1 LLTPPTATTRSQ
13 RRIRPVA
20 REQARQEEFFRQ
32 PRRHHTAGGTIAD
45 AADSAVAI
53 DKAGNPAAML
63 RERLARP
70 AQAPQPGWSEH
81 EPVAARRGTP
91 RRKRLAE
98 QLVVGFEIGDAD
110 ARFGYAGRAAGF
122 GNINRFASEALGN
135 PAPYWPAAQPFVFA
149 MAEPFQ
155 IIVAVSFFARIEIQF
170 QVYAFAHTSIL
181 HMLWAS

>member
-1 LLTPPTATTRSQ
+1 
-13 RRIRPVA
+13 
-20 REQARQEEFFRQ
+20 
-32 PRRHHTAGGTIAD
+32 
-45 AADSAVAI
+45 
-53 DKAGNPAAML
+53 ML
-63 RERLARP
+63 REMFERP
-70 AQAPQPGWSEH
+70 AQTPQLGWSEH
-81 EPVAARRGTP
+81 EPVAARRGTL

-149 MAEPFQ
+149 MAKPFQ

-170 QVYAFAHTSIL
+170 QAYAFAHTSIL
-181 HMLWAS
+181 HMLWASWRRLTASRSDGNFDHYPHQDLCRIAAWKSGIVAYFTNASVCSMIARVAALLSRPSKA